1 MSEAD
6 NTLFDLDNRAAALA
20 EAHARPPLDLTDCR
34 YLHHIALLIT
44 GDAKDKIISAIKV
57 KDQSDDG
64 RFVLGSVD
72 GYVVKLE
79 LHTEF
84 LTCTFVGRSKGGS
97 IAPGAMASLIGLETL
112 DLICDIKID
121 FIDTKIALT
130 KSFDPTQ
137 RPLGGNLRDMEVRT
151 TLLPDES
158 LRQHFA
164 ICAPKMSGH
173 ELGRRVQRLLEME
186 TYRVLTLMGLEA
198 SRAKQGELV
207 GLEKELDALVL
218 SMTQMLAEAG
228 GNRKLIDRFSKLAT
242 EMNALRTATR
252 FRFSASRAY
261 YNLAVQRLESLD
273 EVPSSDL
280 QTITGFVRARLDPAI
295 ATINSFEDRL
305 DNLSNEIS
313 NGLSLL
319 RTHIE
324 VETSQVNQQN
334 LQTLNDRHRQ
344 QLLISQ
350 TVEGLSIVAI
360 SYYSVGLL
368 SYVFKAMDSQG
379 WLPFSLNVSLMI
391 SVPVVIGIVGSSLR
405 RLRKHWS

>member
-1 MSEAD
+1 MSEAAS
-6 NTLFDLDNRAAALA
+6 NVLDLENRAAALA
-20 EAHARPPLDLTDCR
+20 EAHARPSLELTDCR
-34 YLHHIALLIT
+34 YLHHIALQVS
-44 GDAKDKIISAIKV
+44 GDTKSQILSSIAV

-64 RFVLGSVD
+64 RFVLGTVD
-72 GYVVKLE
+72 GFIVKLE

-84 LTCTFVGRSKGGS
+84 LTCTLVSRSKGAG
-97 IAPGAMASLIGLETL
+97 IAPEAMAPLFGLETL
-112 DLICDIKID
+112 DLISDIKID
-121 FIDTKIALT
+121 FIDTKVGLSRA
-130 KSFDPTQ
+130 FDPTH

-151 TLLPDES
+151 TLLPDEH
-158 LRQHFA
+158 LRQHFV

-198 SRAKQGELV
+198 SRARQSELV
-207 GLEKELDALVL
+207 ELEKELDALVL
-218 SMTQMLAEAG
+218 SMTNMLAESG

-261 YNLAVQRLESLD
+261 YNLAVHRLESLD
-273 EVPSSDL
+273 ETPSSEL
-280 QTITGFVRARLDPAI
+280 QTISGFVRARLDPAI

-305 DNLSNEIS
+305 DHLSSEIS

-334 LQTLNDRHRQ
+334 LQTLNERHRQ

-368 SYVFKAMDSQG
+368 SYVFKAMSSQG
-379 WLPFSLNVSLMI
+379 WLPFSLNLSLMI
-391 SVPVVIGIVGSSLR
+391 SVPIVIGIVGLSLR
-405 RLRKHWS
+405 RLRKHWT